1 MKLLA
6 RTSGDPVYVIE
17 PSDVGEVIDMIT
29 ITWGHVG
36 MYCASDETWSDLIN
50 CGGNTFFYSLED
62 VDLAVELYA
71 YYLSH
76 DSFLT
81 ADYTDSVHGILP
93 TFTDSDK
100 MMCAARLHPKLQ
112 RCSLIV
118 DGVPHEVFLDPPLWY
133 FTGVIRD
140 DARYLSFL
148 KPDRAEGRMEYFF
161 EAMWNS

>member
-62 VDLAVELYA
+62 VDRAGALCV
-71 YYLSH
+71 LSI
-76 DSFLT
+76 S
-81 ADYTDSVHGILP
+81 
-93 TFTDSDK
+93 
-100 MMCAARLHPKLQ
+100 
-112 RCSLIV
+112 
-118 DGVPHEVFLDPPLWY
+118 
-133 FTGVIRD
+133 
-140 DARYLSFL
+140 
-148 KPDRAEGRMEYFF
+148 
-161 EAMWNS
+161 